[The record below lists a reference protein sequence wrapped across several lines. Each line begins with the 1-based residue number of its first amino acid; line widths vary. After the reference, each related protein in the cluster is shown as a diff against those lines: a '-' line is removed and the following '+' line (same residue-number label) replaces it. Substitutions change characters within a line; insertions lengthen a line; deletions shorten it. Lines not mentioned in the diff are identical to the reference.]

1 MIFLKEGF
9 ITEKSGAP
17 TEAELEKINRLSRRI
32 LKADEVFV
40 FSVVLCDNDVDRDFE
55 RFSEQSLKTL
65 AALYIGKTG
74 IFDHSCKGRD
84 QVARIFDTQVEY
96 PDGQQT
102 KTGERYCRLKARAYM
117 PNTAKNADMIAEIDA
132 GIKKE
137 VSVGCAVAK
146 AVCSVCGKDQRE
158 SPCSHRKGRFYGS
171 GADRTLCYYNLEQ
184 PTDAYEW
191 SFVAVPAQPKAGV
204 TKGFSQRKG
213 GEQMKFDQIEKELKK
228 GSVTFTEEQCKLFRE
243 ELSELKKLASFGK
256 CQLENLRKEVSRLG
270 GITNPDIGAKNF
282 EKFCENLE
290 PEKLF
295 TLKKLFEDE
304 IGKDYPLPRQVN
316 PQSNREKPQN
326 DKFII

>member
-1 MIFLKEGF
+1 MKEGF
-9 ITEKSGAP
+9 VTERTGMPTEK
-17 TEAELEKINRLSRRI
+17 ELEQINRLSRRT
-32 LKADEVFV
+32 LSAEEVFV

-55 RFSEQSLKTL
+55 RFSEESLKTL

-74 IFDHSCKGRD
+74 IFDHSFKGRD
-84 QVARIFDTQVEY
+84 QVARIFDTTVEY

-102 KTGERYCRLKARAYM
+102 KNGERYCRLKAKAYM
-117 PNTAKNADMIAEIDA
+117 PSTAKNADIIAEIDA

-137 VSVGCAVAK
+137 VSVGCSVGK
-146 AVCSVCGKDQRE
+146 AVCSVCGADQRE
-158 SPCSHRKGRFYGS
+158 KPCGHKKGRYYGGK
-171 GADRTLCYYNLEQ
+171 GAKVLCYHSLEE

-204 TKGFSQRKG
+204 VKGFSPKKG
-213 GEQMKFDQIEKELKK
+213 GENMNFEDVKKALSSGEEITLSAEQSGQI
-228 GSVTFTEEQCKLFRE
+228 
-243 ELSELKKLASFGK
+243 LSDINRLESLASFGK
-256 CQLENLRKEVSRLG
+256 CQLEKLRKEVSRLG

-316 PQSNREKPQN
+316 PQNNREKPQN